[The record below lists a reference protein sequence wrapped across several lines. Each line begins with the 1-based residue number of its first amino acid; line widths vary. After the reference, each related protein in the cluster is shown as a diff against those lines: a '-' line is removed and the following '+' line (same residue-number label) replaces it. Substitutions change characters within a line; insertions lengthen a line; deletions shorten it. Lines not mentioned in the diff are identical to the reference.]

1 MIKNNTFKV
10 VLFAH
15 DYVGAKTLEYVY
27 NNYHDDISHIV
38 LIDEDLF
45 DNEIYKF
52 LKDKNFPADRILYY
66 GKNLYSRL
74 EEVHSNEGIDYFIL
88 LWWPKIISESII
100 NIPKNGVIN
109 LHPSYLPFCR
119 GKDPNFWAIVE
130 QTTFGVT
137 IHKVQPGIDDGPI
150 MF

>member
-1 MIKNNTFKV
+1 M
-10 VLFAH
+10 
-15 DYVGAKTLEYVY
+15 
-27 NNYHDDISHIV
+27 DDISHIV

-88 LWWPKIISESII
+88 LWWPK
-100 NIPKNGVIN
+100 
-109 LHPSYLPFCR
+109 LYPSLLLTYQ
-119 GKDPNFWAIVE
+119 KTV
-130 QTTFGVT
+130 
-137 IHKVQPGIDDGPI
+137 
-150 MF
+150 